1 MSSINWTKAL
11 PYLASLATGGVP
23 ALWATAAAA
32 IGDAIGAKVE
42 ATPAGI
48 DAAMRNATPEQLSVL
63 KESENRLKIAM
74 RQAETED
81 KRIDADIEKSYLSDV
96 ADARK
101 AHGADKD
108 VLTLGI
114 AVLVVWA
121 VLMGATLYGLHAM
134 LTQGIKIVDVG
145 IVATV
150 FTILG
155 SILGY
160 VSNNAQQ
167 VISYYFGTSRGS
179 SKKTDM
185 MADAVSQ
192 ARVPPK

>member
-11 PYLASLATGGVP
+11 PYIASLATGGVP

-42 ATPAGI
+42 ASPAGI
-48 DAAMRNATPEQLSVL
+48 DAAMRNVTPEQLAVL

-74 RQAETED
+74 RQADTED
-81 KRIDADIEKSYLSDV
+81 KRIEADLDKAYLSDV
-96 ADARK
+96 DSARK

-114 AVLVVWA
+114 AVLFVWA

-134 LTQGIKIVDVG
+134 LTEGIKIADVG

>member
-1 MSSINWTKAL
+1 MSSVNWTKAL
-11 PYLASLATGGVP
+11 PYIASLATGGVP

-32 IGDAIGAKVE
+32 IGEVIGAKIDPN
-42 ATPAGI
+42 PASI
-48 DAAMRNATPEQLSVL
+48 DAAVKNATPEQLVAL
-63 KESENRLKIAM
+63 KDSEARLKIAM
-74 RQAETED
+74 RQADTED
-81 KRIDADIEKSYLSDV
+81 KRIDADLDKAYLGDV

-108 VLTLGI
+108 VLRLGL
-114 AVLVVWA
+114 AVLAVWA
-121 VLMGATLYGLHAM
+121 ALMGATLWGLHAM
-134 LTQGIKIVDVG
+134 LTDGIKIQDVG

-179 SKKTDM
+179 AKKTDM

-192 ARVPPK
+192 VRATPK